1 MYTRQKSA
9 VIPEQI
15 FVIVMTERNETLTR
29 SGEICL
35 GLIPIQPEVSYPA
48 TKPSHRKHIKTTL
61 WTHHKLSANKI
72 DDPTKIEKSV
82 FLTMWAESVR
92 HYIPAH
98 LQGQRRRCNLEE
110 EHLAPQ
116 FLESH
121 SKDPVQKSRK
131 KAYQDLS
138 WYQCRA
144 DSHSH
149 TMVWSKTN
157 TTTRRKNRKNNC
169 RRL

>member
-9 VIPEQI
+9 VLPEQI

-48 TKPSHRKHIKTTL
+48 
-61 WTHHKLSANKI
+61 
-72 DDPTKIEKSV
+72 
-82 FLTMWAESVR
+82 
-92 HYIPAH
+92 H

-121 SKDPVQKSRK
+121 SKDPVTNKQEKSISS
-131 KAYQDLS
+131 LS
-138 WYQCRA
+138 
-144 DSHSH
+144 
-149 TMVWSKTN
+149 
-157 TTTRRKNRKNNC
+157 
-169 RRL
+169 